1 MRNASARLGFAV
13 MLLAIVASDA
23 GAAGPFC
30 LSTPPFDDVFVW
42 FVSPT
47 GANQFAGS
55 GRDLSGDRAQ
65 TVSGFVSGNT
75 VTVGYVTHPGTS
87 EVPVTG
93 GGTINLASGTGPGS
107 CFGPDL
113 ASCGS
118 FTFVTIACPPG
129 ATTNAAGDTGPA
141 GGRVQGTREGS

>member
-1 MRNASARLGFAV
+1 MRNALLLGLAT
-13 MLLAIVASDA
+13 MLLAIVPSDA

-30 LSTPPFDDVFVW
+30 LATPPFDDVFVW
-42 FVSPT
+42 FVSST

-75 VTVGYVTHPGTS
+75 ATVGYITHPGTT
-87 EVPVTG
+87 EIPVTG
-93 GGTINLASGTGPGS
+93 GGTINLGTGTGPGS
-107 CFGPDL
+107 CFGPDF

-118 FTFVTIACPPG
+118 FTFVTVTCPPG
-129 ATTNAAGDTGPA
+129 ATTDAAGDARPPA
-141 GGRVQGTREGS
+141 GRVQGKVEGS